1 MGIPRIAAYPM
12 PQQASASRA
21 DWAFEPHRAALLVHD
36 LQDYFLDFYDRAAE
50 PVPTLLANVRRL
62 LDLAHASGMPV
73 FYTAQSAQQTAAE
86 RGLLTDMW
94 GPGLTAHP
102 AGQPVCA
109 DIAPSPGDVVLTK
122 WRYSAFQRS
131 DLAQRLDT
139 LERDQLVVCG
149 VYAHIGVLL
158 SAAEA
163 FMRDVQPFLVADA
176 IADFSL
182 SEHRMALDYV
192 AQRCGRVVMTQ
203 ALLDQTQA
211 EAHARVDAA
220 GTAAAPATLA
230 ALTAR
235 VAHSLQLDPRELPVE
250 ANLLD
255 WGLDSIRVMAL
266 VESWRQAGR
275 DIQFVQ
281 LAQAPTLS
289 AWWSL
294 LQTAPVL
301 AR

>member
-1 MGIPRIAAYPM
+1 MAIPRIAAYPM
-12 PQQASASRA
+12 PQQAPASRA
-21 DWAFEPHRAALLVHD
+21 GWAFDPRRAALLVHD
-36 LQDYFLDFYDRAAE
+36 LQDYFLDFYDRDAE
-50 PVPTLLANVRRL
+50 PVPALLANTRRL
-62 LDLAHASGMPV
+62 LALARESGMPV
-73 FYTAQSAQQTAAE
+73 FYTAQSAHQTAAE

-102 AGQPVCA
+102 SRQAVA
-109 DIAPSPGDVVLTK
+109 EAVAPAPGEVVLTK

-131 DLAQRLDT
+131 DLAQRLDA

-176 IADFSL
+176 VADFSL

-192 AQRCGRVVMTQ
+192 AQRCGRVVLTQ
-203 ALLDQTQA
+203 ALM
-211 EAHARVDAA
+211 DAA
-220 GTAAAPATLA
+220 ASAQASPAADHAVPATLA
-230 ALTAR
+230 ALAAR
-235 VAHSLQLDPRELPVE
+235 VAHSLQLDPRELEGEPE
-250 ANLLD
+250 ANLMD
-255 WGLDSIRVMAL
+255 WGLDSIRVMAF
-266 VESWRQAGR
+266 VESWRRAGR
-275 DIQFVQ
+275 DVQFVQ
-281 LAQAPTLS
+281 LAQAPTLA

-301 AR
+301 PR